1 RSVATKQNSFR
12 SLENDAKPSTSAMVR
27 PASFTARRI
36 VSRASWYSVQRVSFP
51 HFVYSDSAM
60 PTIAAASFI
69 GASRDQSRR
78 AELAPLVCVD
88 AGRGEHLFRVLPEE
102 RWAPREAPRAGR
114 RDERSAGVEELPLE
128 LGMAHR
134 DPEAAIVEVGIVEVL
149 VRRPDRRPREPLALA
164 GTVDLV
170 GGVARAVRF
179 ERHADQG
186 VEASAIRRRV
196 AQRRV
201 EAIRREQL
209 EEAGG
214 GRSPRRA
221 RDRSRTPPSSRRAP
235 AASGRPRVGR
245 ATARRGRRA

>member
-1 RSVATKQNSFR
+1 
-12 SLENDAKPSTSAMVR
+12 MVR
-27 PASFTARRI
+27 PASFTAWRI

-78 AELAPLVCVD
+78 AELAPLVWVD

-102 RWAPREAPRAGR
+102 RWASREAPLAGR
-114 RDERSAGVEELPLE
+114 RDERSAGVEELPVE

-134 DPEAAIVEVGIVEVL
+134 DPEAAIVEVRIVEVL

-186 VEASAIRRRV
+186 VEASAIR
-196 AQRRV
+196 QRGG
-201 EAIRREQL
+201 AAGGWAFQPQQL
-209 EEAGG
+209 EAEG
-214 GRSPRRA
+214 GRQRGPG
-221 RDRSRTPPSSRRAP
+221 T
-235 AASGRPRVGR
+235 RVGEGPPR
-245 ATARRGRRA
+245 S

>member
-1 RSVATKQNSFR
+1 
-12 SLENDAKPSTSAMVR
+12 MVR
-27 PASFTARRI
+27 PASFTAWRI

-78 AELAPLVCVD
+78 AELAPLVWVD

-102 RWAPREAPRAGR
+102 RWASREAPLAGR
-114 RDERSAGVEELPLE
+114 RDERSAGVEELPVE

-134 DPEAAIVEVGIVEVL
+134 DPEAAIVEVTIVEVL

-201 EAIRREQL
+201 ESIRRKQF
-209 EEAGG
+209 EEAGDHV
-214 GRSPRRA
+214 RA
-221 RDRSRTPPSSRRAP
+221 QELGDDRAHPDPVAGEELLAEDGARAHLSSED
-235 AASGRPRVGR
+235 
-245 ATARRGRRA
+245 